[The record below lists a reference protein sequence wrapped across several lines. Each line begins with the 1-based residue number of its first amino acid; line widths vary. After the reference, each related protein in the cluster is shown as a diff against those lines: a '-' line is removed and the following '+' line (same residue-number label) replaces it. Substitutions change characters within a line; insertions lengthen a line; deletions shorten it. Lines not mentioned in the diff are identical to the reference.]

1 MSHFKDYENKMQ
13 RLEDIIEQ
21 LNGDPDLT
29 LEQSISL
36 YSEGVRLHKQL
47 QQILK
52 EAEGSIVEIRQ
63 QDFQDQI
70 QQNTNEEITEESMD
84 YPSWDDDF
92 DPPNGEESPMYEQ
105 LGFDPEWNPREGSDD
120 ENFDDDIIF

>member
-13 RLEDIIEQ
+13 RLENIIEQ

-70 QQNTNEEITEESMD
+70 QQNTNEEIMEESMG
-84 YPSWDDDF
+84 YPSWDEDF
-92 DPPNGEESPMYEQ
+92 NPPNAEETSMYEQ
-105 LGFDPEWNPREGSDD
+105 LGFDEDWARRDDRDD
-120 ENFDDDIIF
+120 ENFDDEILF